1 MITDSAVVHVR
12 MGQLAI
18 GQSPTVLKT
27 TLGSCVGI
35 ALLWRERAVY
45 ALAHCLL
52 PYAPQ
57 PDCEPGGR
65 YVDLAVISM
74 LRMLKAEDRHHTQI
88 EAHIAGGAN
97 MSRQER
103 QTTAPSHLAVGKL
116 NIEAAEHVLGDLQIP
131 LLSRDVGG
139 FCARQMYLDC
149 ATAEIHV
156 LHVPAPTLAK

>member
-35 ALLWRERAVY
+35 VLLWRERAVY

-57 PDCEPGGR
+57 SDCEPGVR
-65 YVDLAVISM
+65 NDDLAVISM

-88 EAHIAGGAN
+88 EAYCRR
-97 MSRQER
+97 SKYES
-103 QTTAPSHLAVGKL
+103 P
-116 NIEAAEHVLGDLQIP
+116 AATVHTP
-131 LLSRDVGG
+131 LTGRW
-139 FCARQMYLDC
+139 C
-149 ATAEIHV
+149 
-156 LHVPAPTLAK
+156 